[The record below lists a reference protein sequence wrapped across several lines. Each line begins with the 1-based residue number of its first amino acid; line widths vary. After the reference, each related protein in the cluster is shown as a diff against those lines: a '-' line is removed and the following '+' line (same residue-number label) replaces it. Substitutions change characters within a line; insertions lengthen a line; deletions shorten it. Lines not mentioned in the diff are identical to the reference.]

1 MDINC
6 LGFITPKEKEKK
18 NKEKNYFSHSHINY
32 LMNRSY
38 DLRKTKID
46 PMRKIRGKSNC
57 WICEGFRE
65 IQFEYI
71 PEEPIPDPGNHLVK
85 LHLDFDDYKPF
96 DMIYNGSKY
105 QIIRMCPPGEVK
117 YFFTV
122 DTKPVK
128 KENSKGINK
137 FCEIKNKHEF
147 IKYTFDDEYM
157 EELNNIREKLLYEQ
171 EDEEA
176 SENSN
181 LNEINNN
188 NINNKN
194 EKNINNTNNTNI
206 NLNLETTAEERNNNL
221 NSENQN
227 IFNITQLPEKD
238 INIEVKSICKITVKV
253 NKNVINEEYRKMINF
268 CEPRPERILNK
279 FIKPRTPWVFPI
291 SIWAYYDYEYNDV
304 PESYLDKCFDFDF
317 NRCQF
322 NKEFKE
328 DDIYVK
334 LRNFLRE
341 RYRTIIDCYKYYAS
355 ISGYQVWQITQNS
368 LSDFIYKCPGL
379 CDKNYDINNVYL
391 QQKVVVGNLLDK
403 DDRKKKNKNLSENNI
418 VRHQFMNLLVK
429 TAKDKYVT
437 VLKTTKNIFEAVQIA
452 FEKHYDPILKTFEYH
467 KWRKERYYNEQ
478 IDNFMKTF
486 LPLLD
491 ALYLSW
497 AKQKGP
503 TKKDVWMDLDEFN
516 SLVQNIVDIN
526 EYPIRDNP
534 FIFCQS
540 IKLQINEIYTDKHLN
555 MMLPEFL
562 EALSRTIDRA
572 SPIPINEN
580 KDDWPLE
587 KRQAQPLINKLE
599 NILPLLIK
607 LIKGPE
613 FKNLKEKFPMPLKD
627 LMTGLYVPNY
637 ENQFYLGYVIKP
649 GVKKGNMRG
658 RASISINPGDPL
670 TRRRSTRL
678 ISNDIIKNKEIL
690 NNDNV
695 NNINN
700 NINKVEEKA
709 KESIEQN
716 NNNSN
721 NNTIVNDKG
730 EIVENKKE

>member
-1 MDINC
+1 
-6 LGFITPKEKEKK
+6 
-18 NKEKNYFSHSHINY
+18 
-32 LMNRSY
+32 
-38 DLRKTKID
+38 
-46 PMRKIRGKSNC
+46 
-57 WICEGFRE
+57 
-65 IQFEYI
+65 
-71 PEEPIPDPGNHLVK
+71 
-85 LHLDFDDYKPF
+85 
-96 DMIYNGSKY
+96 MIYNGSKY

-122 DTKPVK
+122 DTKQVK

-147 IKYTFDDEYM
+147 IKYTFDEEYM

-206 NLNLETTAEERNNNL
+206 NLNLETIAEERNNNL

-227 IFNITQLPEKD
+227 LFNITQLPEKD

-279 FIKPRTPWVFPI
+279 FIKPRTPWIFPI
-291 SIWAYYDYEYNDV
+291 SIWAYYDYECNDV

-403 DDRKKKNKNLSENNI
+403 DDRKK
-418 VRHQFMNLLVK
+418 R
-429 TAKDKYVT
+429 
-437 VLKTTKNIFEAVQIA
+437 
-452 FEKHYDPILKTFEYH
+452 
-467 KWRKERYYNEQ
+467 
-478 IDNFMKTF
+478 
-486 LPLLD
+486 
-491 ALYLSW
+491 
-497 AKQKGP
+497 
-503 TKKDVWMDLDEFN
+503 
-516 SLVQNIVDIN
+516 
-526 EYPIRDNP
+526 
-534 FIFCQS
+534 
-540 IKLQINEIYTDKHLN
+540 IKI
-555 MMLPEFL
+555 
-562 EALSRTIDRA
+562 
-572 SPIPINEN
+572 
-580 KDDWPLE
+580 
-587 KRQAQPLINKLE
+587 
-599 NILPLLIK
+599 
-607 LIKGPE
+607 
-613 FKNLKEKFPMPLKD
+613 
-627 LMTGLYVPNY
+627 
-637 ENQFYLGYVIKP
+637 
-649 GVKKGNMRG
+649 
-658 RASISINPGDPL
+658 
-670 TRRRSTRL
+670 
-678 ISNDIIKNKEIL
+678 
-690 NNDNV
+690 
-695 NNINN
+695 
-700 NINKVEEKA
+700 
-709 KESIEQN
+709 
-716 NNNSN
+716 
-721 NNTIVNDKG
+721 
-730 EIVENKKE
+730 